1 MQAILGRQKGGNGP
15 RRSLRK
21 ARKLGMRVRQLVL
34 SSARSWATLKAGTVE
49 WRNGGMAEWRNG
61 GK

>member
-49 WRNGGMAEWRNG
+49 WRNGG
-61 GK
+61 K